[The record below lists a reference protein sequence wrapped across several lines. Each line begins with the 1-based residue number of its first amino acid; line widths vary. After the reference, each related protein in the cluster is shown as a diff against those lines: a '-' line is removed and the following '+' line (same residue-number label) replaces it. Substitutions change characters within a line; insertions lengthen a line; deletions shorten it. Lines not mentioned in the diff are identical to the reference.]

1 MDMGQA
7 NGRLDGGR
15 GESASLYPYDGDHE
29 LKRTEITKEDRETR
43 KAAIDA
49 ETARLIERGMAKTR
63 AKTVATERW
72 DEKNPWFKAG
82 NTRGKV

>member
-1 MDMGQA
+1 MGQA

-15 GESASLYPYDGDHE
+15 GESASLYSRGSDQE
-29 LKRTEITKEDRETR
+29 LIWTELTKEDRDIR